1 MAHLLK
7 ITSSITS
14 SFELSVLTLTVPGL
28 RLRQVQNTSC
38 FWASASFPFALTALF
53 GIILVG
59 VTLAPQVACADGGVP
74 PGYTR
79 DYAEEVLNESVNTNT
94 LFSSHDLISNGRF
107 LQRRRNQPDTQYDS
121 FRVPAE
127 ISLANKTDSVRPF
140 VRTGFGLLK
149 VTGGA
154 AAVDGQGSNDFSV
167 TKLFCLSSGVGT
179 YIDVAEGL
187 SIAPAVMVSY
197 SHLRNDYD
205 FNNPFSQE
213 VLSTEYGEFYNWG
226 IDLLTYTPQLRIVY
240 ETQVTTGRLRYVIAA
255 SQLFNDS
262 FHSGSADVKIH
273 SSSGLVSNRVEYQH
287 NLGVSAGTAAL
298 AVQPFFQWGNIS
310 GKAASGLNFVNMF
323 EVGAD
328 LIFTLKEK
336 LGPLSAVYVG
346 ASYVSADSF
355 EGYHIGLGGRF

>member
-1 MAHLLK
+1 ML
-7 ITSSITS
+7 
-14 SFELSVLTLTVPGL
+14 VLGMLWARDIAYADSEVP
-28 RLRQVQNTSC
+28 R
-38 FWASASFPFALTALF
+38 
-53 GIILVG
+53 
-59 VTLAPQVACADGGVP
+59 
-74 PGYTR
+74 GYTR

-121 FRVPAE
+121 FRVPVE
-127 ISLANKTDSVRPF
+127 ILLAKKSDSVRPF
-140 VRTGFGLLK
+140 LRTGFGLLK

-154 AAVDGQGSNDFSV
+154 APVDGQGLNDFSV
-167 TKLFCLSSGVGT
+167 TKLLCISSGVGT
-179 YIDVAEGL
+179 YIEIAEGL

-205 FNNPFSQE
+205 FNNPFSQD
-213 VLSTEYGEFYNWG
+213 VLSTEYGEFYNWSL
-226 IDLLTYTPQLRIVY
+226 DLLTYTPQLRIVY
-240 ETQVTTGRLRYVIAA
+240 ETKVAMGRLRYVISA

-262 FHSGSADVKIH
+262 FHSGSAEVKIN
-273 SSSGLVSNRVEYQH
+273 SASGLVSNRIEYQH
-287 NLGVSAGTAAL
+287 DLGLSAGTAAL
-298 AVQPFFQWGNIS
+298 AAQPFFQWGNIS